1 VFRVVVPARHDSSRL
16 PGKVLLPIAGR
27 SMLEWVIERAR
38 ASSADEVW
46 VATDDERIATVARA
60 FGAPVVM
67 TSPSHTSGTDRI
79 AEAAWSQ
86 RWTAEDIIVNLQADE
101 PLMPPTLINQVR
113 DLLERHAQAALATLA
128 TPIASL
134 EDLLDPN
141 AVKVVT
147 THGERALYFSRAP
160 IPWDRDGAPAGLA
173 SQRSFAGAL
182 KHIGMYA
189 YRVRVL
195 QRLAAL
201 APSPLELREKLEQLR
216 ALENDFDIRVGIAA
230 ERPGS
235 DVNTAADL
243 ERVRA
248 LLVRPHHLD

>member
-1 VFRVVVPARHDSSRL
+1 MFRVVVPARHDSSRL

-27 SMLEWVIERAR
+27 SMLEWVLERAR

-46 VATDDERIATVARA
+46 VATDDERIAQVARHC
-60 FGAPVVM
+60 GAPVVM
-67 TSPSHTSGTDRI
+67 TSTTHTCGTDRI

-86 RWTAEDIIVNLQADE
+86 RWDLDDIVVNLQADE
-101 PLMPPTLINQVR
+101 PLMPTALIDQVR
-113 DLLERHAQAALATLA
+113 ALLEQHTHASIATLA
-128 TPIASL
+128 TPVASL
-134 EDLLDPN
+134 EELLDPN
-141 AVKVVT
+141 AVKVVVAQ
-147 THGERALYFSRAP
+147 EQRALYFSRAP
-160 IPWDRDGAPAGLA
+160 IPWDRDAAPAGLV

-189 YRVRVL
+189 YRVRAL
-195 QRLAAL
+195 QHLAAL

-216 ALENDFDIRVGIAA
+216 ALENGLDVRVGIAC

-248 LLVRPHHLD
+248 LLGSV